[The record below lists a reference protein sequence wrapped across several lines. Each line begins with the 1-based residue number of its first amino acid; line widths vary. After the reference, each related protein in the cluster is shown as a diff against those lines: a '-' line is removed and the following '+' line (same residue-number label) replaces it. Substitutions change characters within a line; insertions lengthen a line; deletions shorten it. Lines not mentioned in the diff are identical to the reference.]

1 MRSRGSLHRSVAA
14 AIAVGSL
21 LLSTASVSAGSV
33 GDQQAKVN
41 QIADQLDNLDNRLTQ
56 LDEEYG
62 AAQDRKA
69 ALDQEIA
76 QSQARIAQQQARLN
90 EIAGVLGNIA
100 VDKYVTGSALDLSP
114 LFSNAAAY
122 TAAAQKNSFSRLAL
136 DSGAGSTDEMLA
148 LAEDLAKEQASLG
161 RKQKQVADLVTS
173 LNAKLAEGQALQ
185 TEYAQ
190 KLASAKVELGAA
202 IDLERERRA
211 AAAAAAERARQ
222 QQQAADAAAAAAASQ
237 KSAALAATPR
247 GGGTASPSGSVT
259 ASSSAGG
266 ANPSPP
272 AASGGSDPGAGSSPA
287 PSVSSQ
293 AGVAVAAAQSQLGV
307 AYRFAAESPGVAF
320 DCSGLTKY
328 AWGQAGVAL
337 PHQSRMQYASLP
349 HVSQG
354 EIQPGDLVFFGVPIG
369 HVGIYV
375 GGGSMIDAPRP
386 GEFVRMV
393 GINWATVVGIG
404 RPG

>member
-21 LLSTASVSAGSV
+21 LLATNTVSAGSV

-41 QIADQLDNLDNRLTQ
+41 QIADQLDSLDARLTQ
-56 LDEEYG
+56 LDEDYA

-76 QSQARIAQQQARLN
+76 QSQAQIAQQQARLDQ
-90 EIAGVLGNIA
+90 ISGVLGNIA
-100 VDKYVTGSALDLSP
+100 VDKYVTGSALELSP

-122 TAAAQKNSFSRLAL
+122 TAAEQKNSFSRLAL
-136 DSGAGSTDEMLA
+136 DSGSGTTDEMLA
-148 LAEDLAKEQASLG
+148 LAEDLAKEHAVLSH
-161 RKQKQVADLVTS
+161 KQKQVADLVAS
-173 LNAKLAEGQALQ
+173 LNSKLAEGQALQ
-185 TEYAQ
+185 TEYEQ
-190 KLASAKVELGAA
+190 KLASAKTELGAA
-202 IDLERERRA
+202 IDKERQRRA
-211 AAAAAAERARQ
+211 EVAAAAERARQ
-222 QQQAADAAAAAAASQ
+222 QQQAANAAAAAAASQ

-247 GGGTASPSGSVT
+247 GGGTASSSGG
-259 ASSSAGG
+259 SSNPAPAPAPTGG
-266 ANPSPP
+266 GSSDPSPP
-272 AASGGSDPGAGSSPA
+272 SNPA

-337 PHQSRMQYASLP
+337 PHQSRVQYASIP
-349 HVSQG
+349 HISQG
-354 EIQPGDLVFFGVPIG
+354 EVQPGDLVFYGVPIG

-375 GGGSMIDAPRP
+375 GGGAMIDAPSP
-386 GEFVRMV
+386 GKVVRMV
-393 GINWATVVGIG
+393 GVNWASVVGIG

>member
-21 LLSTASVSAGSV
+21 LLATQTVNAGSV
-33 GDQQAKVN
+33 NDQQAKVN
-41 QIADQLDNLDNRLTQ
+41 QIADQISNLDSRLTQ
-56 LDEEYG
+56 LDEDYG

-76 QSQARIAQQQARLN
+76 QSQARIAQQQARLDQ
-90 EIAGVLGNIA
+90 ISGVLGNIA
-100 VDKYVTGSALDLSP
+100 VDKYVTGSALELSP

-122 TAAAQKNSFSRLAL
+122 TAAEQKNSFSRLAL

-148 LAEDLAKEQASLG
+148 LAEDLAKEQASLSH
-161 RKQKQVADLVTS
+161 KQKQVADLVTS
-173 LNAKLAEGQALQ
+173 LNSKLAQGQALQ
-185 TEYAQ
+185 TEFEQ
-190 KLASAKVELGAA
+190 KLASAKTELGAA
-202 IDLERERRA
+202 IDQELQRRA
-211 AAAAAAERARQ
+211 EVAAAAERAR
-222 QQQAADAAAAAAASQ
+222 QQQAADAAAAAAASK
-237 KSAALAATPR
+237 KSAAAAPAALVATPR
-247 GGGTASPSGSVT
+247 GGGTASGAPSTS
-259 ASSSAGG
+259 
-266 ANPSPP
+266 NPSPP
-272 AASGGSDPGAGSSPA
+272 AATGGADPGGSSPA
-287 PSVSSQ
+287 PPVSSQ

-337 PHQSRMQYASLP
+337 PHQSRVQYASIP
-349 HVSQG
+349 HISQG
-354 EIQPGDLVFFGVPIG
+354 EIQPGDLLFFGVPIG
-369 HVGIYV
+369 HVGIYI

-393 GINWATVVGIG
+393 GVNWASVVGIG